1 MIVTKTP
8 FRISFFGGGS
18 DYPAWYC
25 KHRGTVL
32 STTIDKYCY
41 IVCRYLPSF
50 FDHKSRIVYSR
61 IELVNSHEE
70 IQHPSIRACL
80 KFLNVEK
87 GVEIHHNA
95 DLPARSG
102 IGSSSAFTV
111 GLLNALYA
119 LKQEKVSTETLA
131 SNAIHIEQELI
142 KESVGS
148 QDQIAAAYGGLNFIE
163 FLGPKKISITPLV
176 LEQERLKELHS
187 HLILIFTSLSRNASD
202 IAAEQIKNIPYREAE
217 LKLIQQMVDEGIAI
231 LKSSGNIDEFGK
243 LLHEAWILKR
253 TLSNRITTPIID
265 EIYTVARSEGVIG
278 GKLLGAGSGGFFL
291 LFAKP
296 EYHLR
301 IIEKLKTFLHVPFE
315 FESQGSLVI
324 F

>member
-1 MIVTKTP
+1 MIITKTP

-18 DYPAWYC
+18 DYPIWYY
-25 KHRGTVL
+25 KQRGSVL
-32 STTIDKYCY
+32 STTINKYCY
-41 IVCRYLPSF
+41 IFCRYLPSF

-61 IELVNSHEE
+61 TELVNNHEE
-70 IQHPSIRACL
+70 IEHPSVRACL
-80 KFLNVEK
+80 KFLNIEK

-119 LKQEKVSTETLA
+119 LKQEKISKETLA

-163 FLGPKKISITPLV
+163 FSGLKKISVTPLV
-176 LEQERLKELHS
+176 LEQARVKELHS
-187 HLILIFTSLSRNASD
+187 HLILIFTSLSRNASG
-202 IAAEQIKNIPYREAE
+202 IAADQIKNIPYREAE
-217 LKLIQQMVDEGIAI
+217 LKLIQQMVDEGIHI
-231 LKSSGNIDEFGK
+231 LKSSRGIDEFGK

-253 TLSNRITTPIID
+253 TLSSRITTPIID
-265 EIYTVARSEGVIG
+265 EIYAVARSEGAIG
-278 GKLLGAGSGGFFL
+278 GKLLGAGAGGFFL

-296 EYHLR
+296 EYHVR
-301 IIEKLKTFLHVPFE
+301 IIEKLKIFLHVPFE
-315 FESQGSLVI
+315 FESHGSLVI